1 MTQTQRTSIALL
13 ITLAAAPAWAAGP
26 YQVYRIASPDA
37 ALSAPTPAFTVLSA
51 GTVADPTLADG
62 TSAYY
67 FVRDGSGASLDLAM
81 GMDRQAGTVLITF
94 QGTGTLREDAVG
106 SLMDLFGPAGVLA
119 TMEGLAPAGSPL
131 ADALEQA
138 RQDGLNALDDLAQGT
153 GAFDDNAVKTWLDF
167 CLRAL
172 DEAAASPSPF
182 TAQQIRDL
190 QDRILE
196 VARALVTYRLELA
209 IAQCGVCTVNGS
221 PVCQA
226 VKRLDDGNRLRTAGA
241 DPFRVM
247 DAYGA
252 SINFSLQAMDA
263 CF

>member
-1 MTQTQRTSIALL
+1 MALL

-26 YQVYRIASPDA
+26 YQVYRVASPDA
-37 ALSAPTPAFTVLSA
+37 ALSAPTPAFTVVSA
-51 GTVADPTLADG
+51 GTVADPTLVSG
-62 TSAYY
+62 TDAYY
-67 FVRDGSGASLDLAM
+67 FVRDGSGASLDLTM
-81 GMDRQAGTVLITF
+81 GMDRLAGSVLITF
-94 QGTGTLREDAVG
+94 QGTGTLRDDAIG
-106 SLMDLFGPAGVLA
+106 SLMDLFGPAGVLV
-119 TMEGLAPAGSPL
+119 TMEGQAPAGSPL
-131 ADALEQA
+131 ADALAQA
-138 RQDGLNALDDLAQGT
+138 LQDGLAALDDLAT
-153 GAFDDNAVKTWLDF
+153 NTPDRDDNAVKTWLDF

-209 IAQCGVCTVNGS
+209 IGHCGVCNGDLGT

-226 VKRLDDGNRLRTAGA
+226 VRRLDDGNRLRTDGA

>member
-1 MTQTQRTSIALL
+1 MTRRTSMALL

-26 YQVYRIASPDA
+26 YQVYRVASADA
-37 ALSAPTPAFTVLSA
+37 ALSAPTPAFTVMSA
-51 GTVADPTLADG
+51 GTVADPTLANG
-62 TSAYY
+62 TNAFY
-67 FVRDGSGASLDLAM
+67 FVRDGSGASLDLTM
-81 GMDRQAGTVLITF
+81 GMDRLAGTVLITF
-94 QGTGTLREDAVG
+94 QGTGTLRDDAVG

-119 TMEGLAPAGSPL
+119 TMVGQAPPDSPL
-131 ADALEQA
+131 AAALELA
-138 RQDGLNALDDLAQGT
+138 RQDGLAALDDLAT
-153 GAFDDNAVKTWLDF
+153 NTPDRDDNAVKTWLDF

-172 DEAAASPSPF
+172 ENAAASPSPF
-182 TAQQIRDL
+182 TEQQILDL

-196 VARALVTYRLELA
+196 IARALVTYRLELA
-209 IAQCGVCTVNGS
+209 IAQCGVCTVSGS